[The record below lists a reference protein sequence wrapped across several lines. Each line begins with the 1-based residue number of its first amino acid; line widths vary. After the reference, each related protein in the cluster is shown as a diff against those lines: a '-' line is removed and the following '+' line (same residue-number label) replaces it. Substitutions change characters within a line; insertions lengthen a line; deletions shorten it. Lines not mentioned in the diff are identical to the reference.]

1 MDLDDLVDLSSPVIN
16 EVQEAIMSSNVDCS
30 CFFCAFFSNGEVN
43 ERLAEGFPPSSIIQG
58 DQLPWKV
65 TVLDFKESD
74 VFSATRNQRAGAS
87 IIEPNVNQ
95 VKVT

>member
-1 MDLDDLVDLSSPVIN
+1 MDLDDLVDLSSPVID
-16 EVQEAIMSSNVDCS
+16 EVQEAIMGSNIDRR
-30 CFFCAFFSNGEVN
+30 CFLRAFLSNGEVN
-43 ERLAEGFPPSSIIQG
+43 ERMAEGFPPSSIIQG